1 MLPSDYGLEK
11 EPFNSA
17 HFAFLETH
25 GDNATKL
32 AAALAIYQF
41 TIDAKRPLPE
51 HPTLTAYPS
60 LTEQRD
66 YLKSLTEMAEQEQS
80 TYE

>member
-1 MLPSDYGLEK
+1 MLPSNYGLDK

-17 HFAFLETH
+17 HLAFLETH
-25 GDNATKL
+25 GDTAEKL

-41 TIDAKRPLPE
+41 TLDGKRPLPE
-51 HPTLTAYPS
+51 HPSLTAYPS
-60 LTEQRD
+60 LTERRD
-66 YLKSLTEMAEQEQS
+66 YLKSLAEMAEQEQS